1 MVRYSL
7 DAENFQWYRNDTLDE
22 EQYEFVNENSMSFA
36 FNYFKIF
43 TARVAFSFLLL
54 SMSFLLKFYQEALW
68 NKKFAFYTI
77 DTGQLILQ
85 PFDPKPNLFAAIK
98 KYNSLLIF
106 FSNQMKVFDVFVLR
120 KSRTSILSLSVI
132 LIL

>member
-77 DTGQLILQ
+77 DAG
-85 PFDPKPNLFAAIK
+85 
-98 KYNSLLIF
+98 
-106 FSNQMKVFDVFVLR
+106 
-120 KSRTSILSLSVI
+120 
-132 LIL
+132 